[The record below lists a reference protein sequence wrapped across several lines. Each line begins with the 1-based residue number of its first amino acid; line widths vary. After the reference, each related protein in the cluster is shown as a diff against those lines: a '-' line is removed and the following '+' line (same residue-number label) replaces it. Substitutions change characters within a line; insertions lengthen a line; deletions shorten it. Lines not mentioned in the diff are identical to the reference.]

1 MNANLC
7 LQGYHDVAVTLVLVT
22 GEDLATALLEQ
33 ISLHQL
39 RYNVRGCI
47 YTANSKKVVL
57 CKP

>member
-47 YTANSKKVVL
+47 YICETD
-57 CKP
+57 